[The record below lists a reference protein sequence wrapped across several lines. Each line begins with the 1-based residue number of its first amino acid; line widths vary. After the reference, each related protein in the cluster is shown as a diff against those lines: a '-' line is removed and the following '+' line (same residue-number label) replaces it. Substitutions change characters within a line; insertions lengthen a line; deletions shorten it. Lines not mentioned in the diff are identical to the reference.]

1 MLSFESR
8 AMEIDR
14 SVQRVQQPVEQDF
27 TNSQGWNS
35 QANVWS
41 HRTEET
47 DPEEG
52 ISGRLVVAP
61 PNAWRTEESLPSPP
75 PSPATPSTLSP
86 I

>member
-41 HRTEET
+41 PRTDET
-47 DPEEG
+47 DGHLEEG
-52 ISGRLVVAP
+52 ISDRLVVAP
-61 PNAWRTEESLPSPP
+61 PNAWRTKE
-75 PSPATPSTLSP
+75 
-86 I
+86 